1 MAASQKGPLPGL
13 LARILLFFIPSL
25 GAFLT
30 PDPLGGARQVMVGN
44 LIQQQFGAARDWPF
58 GSAASFIL
66 IALVLAVVYLFL
78 RRGAGA
84 LPEEV
89 Q

>member
-1 MAASQKGPLPGL
+1 M
-13 LARILLFFIPSL
+13 I
-25 GAFLT
+25 
-30 PDPLGGARQVMVGN
+30 GN

-58 GSAASFIL
+58 GSAASFVL
-66 IALVLAVVYLFL
+66 MGLVLAVVYGFL
-78 RRGAGA
+78 RRGGGA